1 MLYTREIMWSK
12 KSLIDHTHPSRKILE
27 IASFLRP
34 PKNLQAMVRSIIED
48 KSGVGDQQQRSS
60 TTVSSSS
67 RCRAIIRV
75 RFCSANYMGYV
86 PDSGGDRA
94 IGTFL
99 VTKSDILERI
109 LGGSASRLCGSIIAK
124 SSQPITWAALIIGI

>member
-1 MLYTREIMWSK
+1 MKEKKQEGGADLKVRYAPQVAFEI
-12 KSLIDHTHPSRKILE
+12 INH
-27 IASFLRP
+27 
-34 PKNLQAMVRSIIED
+34 LQKRIFINQMP
-48 KSGVGDQQQRSS
+48 
-60 TTVSSSS
+60 
-67 RCRAIIRV
+67 IIRV